1 MNNFEKMLAYLIPCC
16 PVAKSRKGSSK
27 NNIQAQVS
35 SFEMKK
41 GKGKTGVEFRFYNEK
56 KYKLLSQEQKKELK
70 EHREASGKRGS
81 NEKPSDKKRLRR
93 SDFQNK
99 KKNFDKRR
107 RTNKQRRFW
116 QEGQRDHNRN
126 SANSNWKEGRWVQEK
141 CIRRSCDPPIPVDK

>member
-1 MNNFEKMLAYLIPCC
+1 MMNNFEKMLAYLIPCC

-107 RTNKQRRFW
+107 RTNKQRRF
-116 QEGQRDHNRN
+116 
-126 SANSNWKEGRWVQEK
+126 
-141 CIRRSCDPPIPVDK
+141 